1 MHTTQLLSL
10 LLVSAIAFVAAN
22 PLVAARETCGCES
35 PTGCP
40 GRCSE
45 KSMCVGYCET
55 NTTVYCHA
63 CGSGNKSG
71 NITLAC
77 IMNDDGTCFT
87 GKSHDHPLAS
97 WH

>member
-10 LLVSAIAFVAAN
+10 MLVSAFALVAAN

-40 GRCSE
+40 GRCSA

-55 NTTVYCHA
+55 NTTVHCHA
-63 CGSGNKSG
+63 CGNTSLG
-71 NITLAC
+71 C
-77 IMNDDGTCFT
+77 ILNDDGTCFT
-87 GKSHDHPLAS
+87 VNE
-97 WH
+97 